1 MKYKSPYRTA
11 ILLQEKLLKEKEH
24 EIAVFRIEQQN
35 LEVRLQRI
43 KRTERQFYDML
54 MEQEEFTGYMIRNR
68 VDKQS
73 KYALEQLIRKAE
85 ERITTMKREYLEI
98 KNRIDNIK
106 KIDKEKERE
115 FNKEKLKK
123 ESKKIESVMLVKK
136 WKEAN
141 EIWKE

>member
-35 LEVRLQRI
+35 LEIRLQQI
-43 KRTERQFYDML
+43 KRKEKQFYDML
-54 MEQEEFTGYMIRNR
+54 MEGMEFDSHMIRNR

-73 KYALEQLIRKAE
+73 EYALQQLIKKAE
-85 ERITTMKREYLEI
+85 EHITVMKKEYLEI
-98 KNRIDNIK
+98 KNRIDNIE

-115 FNKEKLKK
+115 FNKEKMKK

-141 EIWKE
+141 EKWKE

>member
-73 KYALEQLIRKAE
+73 KYALEQLVRKAE
-85 ERITTMKREYLEI
+85 ERITIMKREYLEI

-115 FNKEKLKK
+115 FNKEKMKK